1 MNIIANKI
9 TLWILEIFFGI
20 FTLTSSYKL
29 YIGRKALTSVHGIL
43 LFISVII
50 FAIISGLLFR

>member
-29 YIGRKALTSVHGIL
+29 YIGRKALTSVHAIL